1 MNSPVAG
8 IRLLLLGATGAV
20 GQQVLRLALEDGRV
34 AQVTA
39 PTRRPLTSHSKL
51 RNPVTDFSALPDA
64 ASVWDA
70 DAVICALGSTIRKA
84 GSEAAFATV
93 DRDLPIAIA
102 KHARAAGARSFA
114 LNSSL
119 GASHAGNFYLRTK
132 AQVEDGI
139 RQLGFPSYTIVRPS
153 LINARRTETR
163 PAERVGLTLAN
174 LLAPLIPRRYRPVSA
189 EAIAVTLLRYALDA
203 TPGERIIE
211 SEAINS

>member
-1 MNSPVAG
+1 
-8 IRLLLLGATGAV
+8 
-20 GQQVLRLALEDGRV
+20 
-34 AQVTA
+34 
-39 PTRRPLTSHSKL
+39 
-51 RNPVTDFSALPDA
+51 
-64 ASVWDA
+64 
-70 DAVICALGSTIRKA
+70 VICALGSTIRKA
-84 GSEAAFATV
+84 GSEAAFAAV

-102 KHARAAGARSFA
+102 KRARAAGARSFA

-163 PAERVGLTLAN
+163 AAERVGLTLAN
-174 LLAPLIPRRYRPVSA
+174 LLAPLIPHRYRPVSA
-189 EAIAVTLLRYALDA
+189 EAIAETLLRYALDA